1 MSEMSYRNYLGMY
14 FGQKELVE
22 LFTAFNIAPP
32 SKLKMSD
39 YAAYLSSPAMGVELT
54 FFDAESRGF
63 SNDRIPD
70 GAQVLANIRFYG
82 VKTDTFQPF
91 SGELPDGMFFG
102 EKRSALVNRMGPPDW
117 INAMDDKLRWENET
131 SSILATMDDHD
142 KVEVVSLQLKT
153 D

>member
-1 MSEMSYRNYLGMY
+1 MNFRNYLGMY
-14 FGQKELVE
+14 LGQKKLIE
-22 LFTAFNIAPP
+22 LFTALKIAPP
-32 SKLKMSD
+32 PKLKMSD

-54 FFDAESRGF
+54 FFDAESRGL
-63 SNDRIPD
+63 SSDSLPD

-82 VKTDTFQPF
+82 METETFQPF

-102 EKRSALVNRMGPPDW
+102 EQRSALVSRMGPPDW
-117 INAMDDKLRWENET
+117 INAMDDKLRWKNET
-131 SSILATMDDHD
+131 SSILATMDDRD